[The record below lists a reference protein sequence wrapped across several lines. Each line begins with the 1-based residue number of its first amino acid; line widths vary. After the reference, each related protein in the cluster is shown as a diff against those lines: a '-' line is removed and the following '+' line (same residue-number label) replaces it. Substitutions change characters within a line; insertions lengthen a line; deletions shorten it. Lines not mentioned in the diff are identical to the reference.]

1 MFFCRR
7 LLEIHHGEKR
17 MFEIIDNDSERV
29 YVLKC
34 DNMASDL
41 RLLEKSTDEFIKS
54 DNRNLV
60 IDMTGQNIIC
70 SLLLAAMIRIK
81 RELLVEGRSLI
92 ISNCNSHVYRCME
105 MAGLET
111 FFSFSNQT
119 FDIHPH

>member
-1 MFFCRR
+1 
-7 LLEIHHGEKR
+7 